1 MRSHALPLRIA
12 CPLLRWYAVVSMAVY
27 VLLLSPPT
35 PVLAA
40 SPSRFLAVV
49 NTNSNSV
56 TSFTIQA
63 DGSLHQLAFVTTG
76 KRPRSIVFNPC
87 GPFAYV
93 RTQDDFS
100 IDTFDIDGSGRLV
113 KRPPVLIRPTIL
125 SDSAK
130 ALAIHP
136 RCKSLYVPWYL
147 KAASLPVSPPPKSGI
162 DRFSIDSRG
171 NLSYAAQVEVDSI
184 PVAVE
189 STPNGAF
196 LYAAAQGA
204 AKLTIYTTDTD
215 SGKIKTIVGAVPA
228 RVNYPYALAI
238 TPDSQHLYVVSK
250 ESRAVAMF
258 TINLSTGVPTWLG
271 NILNAGQAP
280 STIRIHPNGRFAYV
294 VDYGNEGHGGKV
306 QTYAIAGNG
315 TLSLVGEIAAGV
327 HPYAIATNDTGTF
340 AFVADFGTNKVL
352 SFAINALTGGLTPRS
367 SVDAGGLGPFALIPY
382 AP

>member
-1 MRSHALPLRIA
+1 MPSHALPLRIA
-12 CPLLRWYAVVSMAVY
+12 CPLLRWYALLSLAVY
-27 VLLLSPPT
+27 VLLSQPT

-40 SPSRFLAVV
+40 SAAHFLAVV

-56 TSFTIQA
+56 TSFTIQS
-63 DGSLHQLAFVTTG
+63 DGSLHQLAFVMTG
-76 KRPRSIVFNPC
+76 KRPRSMVVNPC

-100 IDTFDIDGSGRLV
+100 IDTFDIDSAGKLR
-113 KRPPVLIRPTIL
+113 KRPEFIPPTIL
-125 SDSAK
+125 SDAAK

-136 RCKSLYVPWYL
+136 RCKSLYVPRYL
-147 KAASLPVSPPPKSGI
+147 TSASLPISPPPESGLE
-162 DRFSIDSRG
+162 RFSIDSRG
-171 NLSYAAQVEVDSI
+171 NLSYAAEVEVDAI

-189 STPNGAF
+189 PTPNGAF

-215 SGKIKTIVGAVPA
+215 SGKIKTIVGAVLA

-238 TPDSQHLYVVSK
+238 TPDSQHLYVGSK
-250 ESRAVAMF
+250 EARAIAMF
-258 TINLSTGVPTWLG
+258 TINLSTGVPAWLG
-271 NILNAGQAP
+271 NVPNAGQAP

-294 VDYGNEGHGGKV
+294 VDYGDAGHAGKV

-315 TLSLVGEIAAGV
+315 TLSLVGETAAGV
-327 HPYAIATNDTGTF
+327 HPYAITLNDTGQF

-352 SFAINALTGGLTPRS
+352 SFAIDDHTGGLTLRS
-367 SVDAGGLGPFALIPY
+367 AVDAGGLGPVALIPY
-382 AP
+382 TP